1 MGKAV
6 LGETERKLL
15 SALQCD
21 SERSVRELAKGLGLP
36 LSTAHEKISRL
47 KREGV
52 ITKCCAV
59 LDAEK
64 AGFPAT
70 GFVFVTLSGPQ
81 PKAGPGAGARRRLAA
96 ALSALPEVQEAFFTS
111 GESDMVL
118 KVRAESVDSLGAFV
132 SERLRALPGVGS
144 ARVEVVFRAV
154 KEGTAL
160 PL

>member
-81 PKAGPGAGARRRLAA
+81 PKAGPGARRRLAA
-96 ALSALPEVQEAFFTS
+96 ALAALPEVQEAFFTS